1 MSDEFARLRAIAAG
15 QEADVK
21 NWNYERDGN
30 VMGTIVE
37 FSSVKN
43 KTYGEQQRV
52 IVKLADTGELVSAF
66 LNGWLQ
72 EGMRLNKAKVGDR
85 ILIKFFGMRPGEC
98 FNRYKLEI
106 EKTQP

>member
-1 MSDEFARLRAIAAG
+1 MSDEFAKLRAIAAA

-30 VMGTIVE
+30 VMGTIVD
-37 FSSVKN
+37 FSSMN
-43 KTYGEQQRV
+43 HQTYGEQQMV

-66 LNGWLQ
+66 LNDYLL
-72 EGMRLNKAKVGDR
+72 EGLHRKDAKVGDR
-85 ILIKFFGMRPGEC
+85 ILIKFFGMRPGEH

-106 EKTQP
+106 DKA

>member
-21 NWNYERDGN
+21 KWKYERDGN
-30 VMGTIVE
+30 VMGTIVD
-37 FSSVKN
+37 FSSMN
-43 KTYGEQQRV
+43 HQTYGEQQMV

-85 ILIKFFGMRPGEC
+85 ILIKFFGMRPGER
-98 FNRYKLEI
+98 FNRFHLEI
-106 EKTQP
+106 EKAQP

>member
-1 MSDEFARLRAIAAG
+1 MSDEFARLRAIAAA

-21 NWNYERDGN
+21 KWKYERDGN
-30 VMGTIVE
+30 VMGTIVD
-37 FSSVKN
+37 FSSMN
-43 KTYGEQQRV
+43 HQTYGEQQMV

-85 ILIKFFGMRPGEC
+85 ILIKFFGMRPGER
-98 FNRYKLEI
+98 FNRFHLEI
-106 EKTQP
+106 EKAQP

>member
-1 MSDEFARLRAIAAG
+1 MSDEFARVRAIAAG

-21 NWNYERDGN
+21 KWKYERDGN

-66 LNGWLQ
+66 LNDYLL
-72 EGMRLNKAKVGDR
+72 EGLHRKDAKVGDR

>member
-21 NWNYERDGN
+21 KWKYERDGN
-30 VMGTIVE
+30 VMGTIID
-37 FSSVKN
+37 FSSMN
-43 KTYGEQQRV
+43 HQTYGEQQRV

-66 LNGWLQ
+66 LNDYLL
-72 EGMRLNKAKVGDR
+72 EGLHRKDAKVGDR

>member
-21 NWNYERDGN
+21 KWKYERDGN
-30 VMGTIVE
+30 VMGTIVD
-37 FSSVKN
+37 FSSMN
-43 KTYGEQQRV
+43 HQTYGEQQTV
-52 IVKLADTGELVSAF
+52 IVKLADTDELVSAF

-85 ILIKFFGMRPGEC
+85 ILIKFFGMRPGER
-98 FNRYKLEI
+98 FNRFHLEI
-106 EKTQP
+106 EKAQP

>member
-1 MSDEFARLRAIAAG
+1 MSDEFAKLRAIAAG

-21 NWNYERDGN
+21 KWKYERDGN
-30 VMGTIVE
+30 VMGTIVD
-37 FSSVKN
+37 FSSMN
-43 KTYGEQQRV
+43 HQTYGEQQMV

-85 ILIKFFGMRPGEC
+85 ILIKFFGMRPGER
-98 FNRYKLEI
+98 FNRFHLEI
-106 EKTQP
+106 EKAQP

>member
-21 NWNYERDGN
+21 RWKYERDGN
-30 VMGTIVE
+30 VMGTIVD
-37 FSSVKN
+37 FSSMN
-43 KTYGEQQRV
+43 HQTYGEQQMV
-52 IVKLADTGELVSAF
+52 IVKLADTDELVSAF

-85 ILIKFFGMRPGEC
+85 ILIKFFGMRPGER
-98 FNRYKLEI
+98 FNRFHLEI
-106 EKTQP
+106 EKAQP

>member
-21 NWNYERDGN
+21 RWKYERDGN
-30 VMGTIVE
+30 VMGTIVD
-37 FSSVKN
+37 FSSMN
-43 KTYGEQQRV
+43 HQTYGEQQMV

-85 ILIKFFGMRPGEC
+85 ILIKFFGMRPGER
-98 FNRYKLEI
+98 FNRFHLEI
-106 EKTQP
+106 EKAQP

>member
-21 NWNYERDGN
+21 RWKYERDGN
-30 VMGTIVE
+30 VMGTIVD
-37 FSSVKN
+37 FSSMN
-43 KTYGEQQRV
+43 HQTYGEQQTV

-85 ILIKFFGMRPGEC
+85 ILIKFFGMRPGER
-98 FNRYKLEI
+98 FNRFHLEI
-106 EKTQP
+106 EKAQP

>member
-21 NWNYERDGN
+21 KWKYERDGN

-37 FSSVKN
+37 FSSLKN
-43 KTYGEQQRV
+43 KTYGEQQTV

-66 LNGWLQ
+66 LSCQVSLGCCDQSMN
-72 EGMRLNKAKVGDR
+72 RLE
-85 ILIKFFGMRPGEC
+85 LIG
-98 FNRYKLEI
+98 
-106 EKTQP
+106 

>member
-1 MSDEFARLRAIAAG
+1 MSDKFARLRAIASG
-15 QEADVK
+15 QEENVK

-37 FSSVKN
+37 FSSLN
-43 KTYGEQQRV
+43 HQTYGGEQQTV
-52 IVKLADTGELVSAF
+52 IVKLADTDELVSAF
-66 LNGWLQ
+66 LSDYLL
-72 EGMRLNKAKVGDR
+72 EGLHRKEAKVGDR

-106 EKTQP
+106 DKA